1 MFNKKLIGAIV
12 IATIICVLV
21 ILYFPRS
28 SSVFVEI
35 KDKAVVVDGRT
46 PDSAF
51 NNSVTQILKDANFTE
66 VHYIKDVT
74 VGFYEK
80 LPTYG
85 YGLIILRIH
94 STVRKN
100 KDLVDLFTNEP
111 YEEGKYS
118 KTGVMKAT
126 IFGSNEEFFA
136 VGPEF
141 VRETMKGTFE
151 NSVIIAMGC
160 NGTTNFS
167 MAEALKDKGASV
179 YIGWNGW
186 VDPDYTDAATEL
198 LLKYLLLENKTVA
211 DSVGAIYPGV
221 WQSELM
227 YYPSEIG
234 NLKIRKKNQGIVSF
248 GSTVTVVLRTLRRML
263 KTSEACMARRLSFE
277 GCFLGSRI
285 FH

>member
-1 MFNKKLIGAIV
+1 MFNKKLIGVVV
-12 IATIICVLV
+12 IATVTCVLV
-21 ILYFPRS
+21 ILYFPRPP
-28 SSVFVEI
+28 SVFVEI
-35 KDKAVVVDGRT
+35 NCKAVVVDGRT

-51 NNSVTQILKDANFTE
+51 NHSVAQILEDANFTE
-66 VHYIKDVT
+66 VHYIKNVT

-80 LPTYG
+80 LPTYE

-126 IFGSNEEFFA
+126 IFNGEEFFA

-151 NSVIIAMGC
+151 NSVIVAMGC

-167 MAEALKDKGASV
+167 MADALKDKGASV
-179 YIGWNGW
+179 YIGWNGL
-186 VDPDYTDAATEL
+186 VAPEYTDSATEQ

-211 DSVGAIYPGV
+211 DSVGAIHPGI

-234 NLKIRKKNQGIVSF
+234 DLKISNNQGIASF
-248 GSTVTVVLRTLRRML
+248 RSAVAFLLRTLSRML
-263 KTSEACMARRLSFE
+263 ETSEACMGRRLSFE
-277 GCFLGSRI
+277 DCLLGSRI